1 MQPESDLLAV
11 GRDGVQLERRDDDN
25 GVVAGGGEVQMHA
38 RAHHF
43 GHVHARGDT
52 AGLCEHDVLRAD
64 AERHGAGRNAVAEER
79 GLLVLGE
86 LHLLAAD
93 LDGVLVAVALELG
106 VEEVHLRRADEP
118 GDEEVGGLIE
128 HFLRRAD
135 LLNEAV
141 AHDDDAVA
149 KRHGLGLVVGDVD
162 ERGIDLVAQLDDLGA
177 HLVAEF
183 GVEVG
188 ERLVHE
194 EHLGAAHD
202 GAADGD
208 ALALAAGERL
218 RLAVEQG
225 GDIEDLRGLADLLV
239 DLGLRELLELE
250 RERHV
255 LVNGHVGVKSIVL
268 EYHGDVAVLGRHVVH
283 ALAVDE
289 KIARGDLLQTGD
301 HAQRCGFAAAG
312 RTDEHDKFPVG
323 DIQRELL
330 HCNDALFGDLQVVL
344 LLGGLALFLFRAALI
359 GIDLLD
365 VYQTNFCHV
374 YRS

>member
-1 MQPESDLLAV
+1 M
-11 GRDGVQLERRDDDN
+11 
-25 GVVAGGGEVQMHA
+25 AGGGEVQMHA

-43 GHVHARGDT
+43 RHVHARGDA

-64 AERHGAGRNAVAEER
+64 AERHGAGLHVVAEER
-79 GLLVLGE
+79 GLLILGE
-86 LHLLAAD
+86 VDLLAAD

-106 VEEVHLRRADEP
+106 VEEVHLRRSDES
-118 GDEEVGGLIE
+118 GNEEVGGLIE

-135 LLNEAV
+135 LLDEAV

-149 KRHGLGLVVGDVD
+149 ERHSLDLVVGDVD
-162 ERGIDLVAQLDDLGA
+162 EGGVDLLAQLDDLGA
-177 HLVAEF
+177 HLVAEL

-208 ALALAAGERL
+208 TLALAAGERL

-225 GDIEDLRGLADLLV
+225 GDVQDLRGLADLLV
-239 DLGLRELLELE
+239 DLGLRELFELE

-255 LVNGHVGVKSIVL
+255 LVNGHVGIKSVVL
-268 EYHGDVAVLGRHVVH
+268 EYHGDVAVLGGDVVH

-289 KIARGDLLQTGD
+289 KIARGDLLETGD
-301 HAQRCGFAAAG
+301 HAQRRGLAAAG
-312 RTDEHDKFPVG
+312 RADEHDKFTVG

-330 HCNDALFGDLQVVL
+330 HRNDTLFGDLQIVL
-344 LLGGLALFLFRAALI
+344 LLGNVALFLLRAALI
-359 GIDLLD
+359 RIDLLD
-365 VYQTNFCHV
+365 VYQTYFCHV